1 MTTLTWTGLHCVI
14 FHISVLPKFTSVG
27 INTEMV
33 NDRYNYRVIPHTFV
47 LTSQS
52 CLYAG
57 FILEDLSGTIL
68 VLCIIVIA
76 TPVQIRKMA
85 TAVAILQAL
94 AATAESKLTFDFF

>member
-1 MTTLTWTGLHCVI
+1 MVMTLLILNSVPVGQAFQDLSRSGL
-14 FHISVLPKFTSVG
+14 KAG
-27 INTEMV
+27 M
-33 NDRYNYRVIPHTFV
+33 TFV
-47 LTSQS
+47 LTSHS
-52 CLYAG
+52 CLYPG
-57 FILEDLSGTIL
+57 FILEGLSGTIL